1 MPLLHHVPLRHYHFV
16 WLCYKNTQFVSPGIK
31 LLLFT
36 KLDNVQAA
44 ESGLQCTEA
53 LTELLLVIKL
63 FVRLAESRASIGHDL
78 MRVKQVGEQCE
89 AHAAADALDLACQ
102 VTDALCCMQRPSV
115 ELLGRAYVL
124 PRLRSCQQDLAHP

>member
-1 MPLLHHVPLRHYHFV
+1 M
-16 WLCYKNTQFVSPGIK
+16 QFDSPGIK

-36 KLDNVQAA
+36 KLGSVQAL
-44 ESGLQCTEA
+44 ESSLQCTEA

-78 MRVKQVGEQCE
+78 MRVKQVGEQLE
-89 AHAAADALDLACQ
+89 AQAGADALDLACK

-115 ELLGRAYVL
+115 ELLGRAHML
-124 PRLRSCQQDLAHP
+124 PALCLCQQGLGYP